1 MPQSLSC
8 LQRVPE
14 DYPGGAWTIPSVRKR
29 PDSVRAIPGCQRP
42 IAAAVFPDTH
52 SCAGEERRRFPQCA
66 IILLSIHESI
76 WTEPTVNSGDQE
88 LSSPIASAVEVRRLL
103 EENARLRC
111 LLIAHSIPIPDA
123 AQPTLQPPQ
132 ALNAAPEVR
141 KPGVATAAQRIALFR
156 SLFRGRE
163 DIYAIRW
170 ENNDG
175 RSGYMP
181 KADRDWKSYLSAK
194 DEDRKKVDR
203 LTRAYRPL
211 TDDVIHGH
219 LVGEQTVG
227 IYPLLQD
234 ETCWLLAV
242 DFDKKAW
249 HEDTAAFLAACSE
262 LSVPAALERSR
273 SGKGG
278 HVWIFFE
285 RPIPASTARKLG
297 CVILTRTMESR
308 HQLGLDSYD
317 RLFPNQDT
325 MPKGGFGNLI
335 ALPLQKLPRANDNSV
350 FVDAEFRPYPDQWE
364 FLASVKRMSAD
375 AVEAVVL
382 EAQKRGDLLGVRINN
397 AEDEDVDPWALPPS
411 KARAEREVP
420 GPFPALVQIVRSNLV
435 YVEKNGL
442 PFAMLNR
449 LLRLAAF
456 QNPEFY
462 KAQSMRLPTFNKP
475 RVIACGE
482 DIANHIALP
491 RGCIAEVKQL
501 FEAHHI
507 KPVIR
512 DERFA
517 GRPID
522 VKFSGQLRPAQLDA
536 ATAIAEYDDGI
547 LCAPTAF
554 GKTALAAWMIAQR
567 KVNTL
572 VLVHRQQLL
581 DQWQA
586 RLSMFLDLPAK
597 SIGQIGGGK
606 NDPSGCVDV
615 AIIQSSHDK
624 AGVKDFVAEYGQVIV
639 DECHHLSA
647 FTFEQVMKQ
656 VKAKYVLGLTATPER
671 KDGHHPIIY
680 MQCGPIRYK
689 LRARSMT
696 ASSPFE
702 HEVLP
707 RLTEFCVPPEQADT
721 TIQELYAGLVDD
733 TPRNELIVGDL
744 LRAVQDG
751 CSPLLLTSRT
761 EHLKYFET
769 ALDGKVE
776 NVFVLKGGMGKKQR
790 RLIAEAIAAV
800 PEGNPRVILA
810 TGSYIG
816 EGFDDARLDSLFLA
830 MPISWRGT
838 LQQYVGRLH
847 RLHDAKRV
855 VRVYDYVDSKV
866 LMLAR
871 MYARRLKGYS
881 AIGYR
886 ICNSSNEM
894 FGAERQTTVPNRLA
908 ADALEGRGGI

>member
-1 MPQSLSC
+1 MNSVDQKL
-8 LQRVPE
+8 
-14 DYPGGAWTIPSVRKR
+14 PS
-29 PDSVRAIPGCQRP
+29 S
-42 IAAAVFPDTH
+42 AA
-52 SCAGEERRRFPQCA
+52 S
-66 IILLSIHESI
+66 
-76 WTEPTVNSGDQE
+76 TVD
-88 LSSPIASAVEVRRLL
+88 VRRLL
-103 EENARLRC
+103 EENARLRS
-111 LLIAHSIPIPDA
+111 LLIAHNISIPDA

-335 ALPLQKLPRANDNSV
+335 ALPLQKLPRANNNSV
-350 FVDAEFRPYPDQWE
+350 FVDAEFQPYPDQWE

-375 AVEAVVL
+375 VVEAVVL
-382 EAQKRGDLLGVRINN
+382 EAQKRGDLLGVRINST
-397 AEDEDVDPWALPPS
+397 EDEDVDPWALPPS
-411 KARAEREVP
+411 KARAEREIP
-420 GPFPALVQIVRSNLV
+420 GPFPAQVQIVQSNLV
-435 YVEKNGL
+435 YVQKNGL
-442 PFAMLNR
+442 PSAMLNR

-462 KAQSMRLPTFNKP
+462 KAQAMRLPTFNKP

-482 DIANHIALP
+482 DLANYIALP
-491 RGCIAEVKQL
+491 RGCIAEVVQL
-501 FEAHHI
+501 FEAHRI
-507 KPVIR
+507 MPVIR

-517 GRPID
+517 GHPID
-522 VKFSGQLRPAQLDA
+522 VKFSGQLRPEQLDA
-536 ATAIAEYDDGI
+536 AAAIAEYDDGI

-586 RLSMFLDLPAK
+586 RLAMFLNLPAK

-606 NDPSGCVDV
+606 RDPSGCVDV

-689 LRARSMT
+689 LSARSMT

-702 HEVLP
+702 HEVIP

-733 TPRNELIVGDL
+733 TARNELIVGDL
-744 LRAVQDG
+744 LRAVKDG
-751 CSPLLLTSRT
+751 CSPLLLTART

-769 ALDGKVE
+769 ALDGRIE

-790 RLIAEAIAAV
+790 RSIAEAIAAV
-800 PEGNPRVILA
+800 PEGEPRVILA

-830 MPISWRGT
+830 MPISWKGT

-871 MYARRLKGYS
+871 MFARRLTGYS

-886 ICNSSNEM
+886 ICNTPYEV
-894 FGAERQTTVPNRLA
+894 FGTERQTTGLKVKRP
-908 ADALEGRGGI
+908 DAETLGEHGGI